1 MSCRS
6 LAALDEP
13 RSADHGRTVRQE
25 RGVLMTGKP
34 AARREAT
41 RRRVR
46 LALDGVDCAVAVTPE
61 QEQRLRRTLAPY
73 IAKARPVDRQGA
85 PGGEDLQAAMRSA
98 RLRALLRLPDDQPAD
113 QHFTEEFRRLVD
125 AAAEVYA
132 RSLGDQTAATYR
144 RRWVQF
150 SQWCQAHEYE
160 PLPAS
165 AELVMTYLADLIASD
180 PPPALNTL
188 RGRIAAINKIHAES
202 DLPVPGDDP
211 VLSLMMRGLS
221 RTVQRTGPQERIA
234 ALRIADLRD
243 VLRHLAHPDPV
254 VVRDGALLHL
264 SACGVGT
271 GHLSRLRWQD
281 VRVHATYAEL
291 ALRTAYQRE
300 PDVRVRIKRASDPST
315 CPVQALL
322 RWQQLAGAVPEQVF
336 SAVDRQGR
344 RHPRHMSSSHLKRV
358 VETRLDSL
366 RRQDGDQGDAAMAA
380 RLLDHTP
387 NDVLRDRAM
396 LLVGWAG
403 AFRRGE
409 VTRLVWSDVRVVD
422 EGLLVRL
429 RQSKTDTYH
438 RGVDVGIPLGRSL
451 MTCPVRAVLAWKQ
464 RMQDQLGSEFD
475 EKTTTCWPAVGRA
488 GRIDIAHPLSPEGLT
503 MAIKRRVRA
512 AGIDGRFGGRS
523 LRAGFISTA
532 ADLELPLEMVAAQ
545 SRHASL
551 DNLLRY
557 VRTDDVFRH
566 NAADRV
572 GL

>member
-1 MSCRS
+1 MNNKPVRS
-6 LAALDEP
+6 
-13 RSADHGRTVRQE
+13 RQQ
-25 RGVLMTGKP
+25 KQ
-34 AARREAT
+34 
-41 RRRVR
+41 RRVQ
-46 LALDGVDCAVAVTPE
+46 LSLDGAELTVVMTPA
-61 QEQRLRRTLAPY
+61 QEQGLRFALAPY
-73 IAKARPVDRQGA
+73 IAKARPID
-85 PGGEDLQAAMRSA
+85 GGSTTTTADLQAAMRSA
-98 RLRALLRLPDDQPAD
+98 RLRALLRLPEEQPGDAY
-113 QHFTEEFRRLVD
+113 FSEEFKKLVD
-125 AAAEVYA
+125 GAAEIYS

-144 RRWVQF
+144 RRWLQF
-150 SQWCQAHEYE
+150 TKWCQAHGRE

-165 AELVMTYLADLIASD
+165 AELVMTYLADLISAD

-188 RGRIAAINKIHAES
+188 RGRVAAINKVHAES

-211 VLSLMMRGLS
+211 VLALMMRGLS
-221 RTVQRTGPQERIA
+221 RAVPQPGAHDGIA

-254 VVRDGALLHL
+254 VVRDAALLHL
-264 SACGVGT
+264 WACGIGVGQ
-271 GHLSRLRWQD
+271 LSRLRWSD
-281 VRVHATYAEL
+281 VQLFDTHAESS
-291 ALRTAYQRE
+291 LRTAYHRE
-300 PDVRVRIKRASDPST
+300 PDPAVRIDRGDDAKS

-322 RWQQLAGAVPEQVF
+322 RWREMAGTAPEQVF
-336 SAVDRQGR
+336 SAVDREGR
-344 RHPRHMSSSHLKRV
+344 RHPRHMSSSHLRRV
-358 VETRLDSL
+358 IDTRLESL
-366 RRQDGDQGDAAMAA
+366 SRPGQQGADATAVP
-380 RLLDHTP
+380 RLLDQTP

-409 VTRLVWSDVRVVD
+409 VTRLVWSDLRVVD
-422 EGLLVRL
+422 EGLIVRL

-464 RMQDQLGSEFD
+464 RMQEQLGDAFD
-475 EKTTTCWPAVGRA
+475 EGTTTCWPGIGKA
-488 GRIDIAHPLSPEGLT
+488 GRIDISRPLSPEGLT
-503 MAIKRRVRA
+503 MAIKRRVRQ
-512 AGIDGRFGGRS
+512 AGVDGRFGGRS

-557 VRTDDVFRH
+557 VRADDVFRR